1 MSRFVRYMVVLG
13 LLLLV
18 CAPGRAQHDGQQ
30 AKKILDQ
37 TAETFRRSGGVSA
50 GFMLN
55 HYSNKVIDGKS
66 AGSIQLQGDKFVL
79 TAGGIT
85 TWFDGRTQW
94 SYVAANGEVNVT
106 TPTPQELQQL
116 NPYAFLQLYR
126 QGYDFRLGTVSSF
139 ARKQVWDVLLVA
151 NAQKEEF
158 SRIRLYIA
166 KDGYQPFF
174 IRLER
179 EGEPAGSWTEIVIT
193 DYRVHQHYEEAF
205 FTFDSKRYPDAEIID
220 LR

>member
-106 TPTPQELQQL
+106 TLRRRNCSSSILTPSFSFTARGMTSAWGLCRPLQESRCGMFFWLQML
-116 NPYAFLQLYR
+116 RKKSFLVSGCILR
-126 QGYDFRLGTVSSF
+126 RTGISRFLSGWNGRVNRLAVG
-139 ARKQVWDVLLVA
+139 
-151 NAQKEEF
+151 QK
-158 SRIRLYIA
+158 
-166 KDGYQPFF
+166 
-174 IRLER
+174 
-179 EGEPAGSWTEIVIT
+179 
-193 DYRVHQHYEEAF
+193 
-205 FTFDSKRYPDAEIID
+205 
-220 LR
+220 

>member
-1 MSRFVRYMVVLG
+1 MLG
-13 LLLLV
+13 LFLFACV
-18 CAPGRAQHDGQQ
+18 PGWAQRNGNQ

-37 TAETFRRSGGVSA
+37 TAETFRLSGGVSA
-50 GFMLN
+50 AFMLN
-55 HYSNKVIDGKS
+55 HYLNNVIDGKS

-94 SYVAANGEVNVT
+94 SYVVENEEVNVT
-106 TPTPQELQQL
+106 TPTSQELQQL

-126 QGYDFRLGTVSSF
+126 QGYDFHLGTISSF
-139 ARKQVWDVLLVA
+139 AGKQVWDILLVA
-151 NAQKEEF
+151 NVQKQEF

-166 KDGYQPFF
+166 KEGYRPLF

-179 EGEPAGSWTEIVIT
+179 KDEPAGSWAEIVIT
-193 DYRVHQHYEEAF
+193 DYRVHQHYEDAF
-205 FTFDSKRYPDAEIID
+205 FIFDSKRYPDAEIID